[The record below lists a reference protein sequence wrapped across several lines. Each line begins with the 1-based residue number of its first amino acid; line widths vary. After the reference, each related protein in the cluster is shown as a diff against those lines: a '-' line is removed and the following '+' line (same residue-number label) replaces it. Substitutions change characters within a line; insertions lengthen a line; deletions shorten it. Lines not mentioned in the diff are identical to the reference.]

1 MADEKVIIQL
11 DLDASDYKKEFDT
24 LEQES
29 VKASE
34 NIGRAFNKEVAES
47 IDETTKNI
55 SSLAETAAKVGA
67 FIAAVTP
74 VVIVLEKQFGVFS
87 DILSKVGIDLDK
99 LLGRFQSL
107 KDSFSRFTEG
117 EESVTGLKI
126 ALGGFLQELNL
137 IDSKALKL
145 IGGFAD
151 FTRSLDAIG
160 VGFDKLVGASI
171 VLVPILRNLR
181 EITQV
186 SAGLANIFFGS
197 KGIFGIT
204 SSLSAISIGL
214 VAVGE
219 SLKET
224 DSQAARAIGSLST
237 IAGILTGSLAAGIT
251 FAIVKF
257 GEFATEL
264 GSRLVAGFQKVSE
277 SANKTEQS
285 IIILS
290 KVVEN
295 FDQVTSQAIGSTDS
309 WEKSVTSLSNSLNL
323 SQTELR
329 KSAQE
334 IVSVGSQLGFTQ
346 QELQKLLKISA
357 EYAKVNNKDVFQST
371 LAVVNGLQGNAQALQ
386 AYGVKLNQASIQ
398 QFAFEKG
405 LTESLDKL
413 SQSELVQ
420 LRYSKLLK
428 SYNNIAGIAA
438 VTAGT
443 LADQQNALAVNVER
457 VNAELGKGARIIEQN
472 NILNAALSSILDN
485 VSNSVL
491 QVTGFFGALGARILQ
506 VGGFL
511 LKISF
516 QIFAVVKAVKAL
528 NLVLSSDLGIRAFQ
542 QRLPLVNKSLNEL
555 LGLASQ
561 SEVRISSLNSLVKA
575 LGGTLLQS
583 ANSFT
588 NLFLGVNASS
598 IKFGNIIS
606 LIFKRVK
613 LVFPLL
619 ISSLKSVLIIAGP
632 FLAKFLLIGA
642 AIETFRRAFV
652 ALEERTGVFS
662 QSWSII
668 VAQFE
673 KTSPLLASVKNLFS
687 GLKDIFQEIGG
698 RILGLVVAGLGNVFR
713 ALAFIVK
720 NNPFGVFSDD
730 VVVAVSKIDASLAKL
745 NNDLFKVGFNLN
757 KLPDDV
763 ARAVAGTNNAVS
775 QFDFEAFAQLQK
787 DFENFGKSDLQLL
800 EEEFRERQELI
811 NQALQ
816 QEGAIRQQAQQLQTQ
831 VTEKFAR
838 ERFNILNK
846 EAIETAKAVT
856 RAINQGLVSTVS
868 RSLQF
873 LGKSLVEGGNFF
885 EGFLAVVLDA
895 LGNLAI
901 SIGTTVISSALAID
915 ALKAS
920 LFGSA
925 AIAVAAGAALIAIG
939 GALKAFAGQV
949 GGEGGASFGA
959 QTSGAAGGGTA
970 AFGQD
975 DETLAFSEQEER
987 QTQSTVN
994 VNVQGD
1000 VLDSDET
1007 GLRIVEL
1014 INQGLERDGAIVVR
1028 EA

>member
-1 MADEKVIIQL
+1 MADEKVVIQL
-11 DLDASDYKKEFDT
+11 DLDASEYKKEFKS

-34 NIGRAFNKEVAES
+34 NIGEAFNKEVSNS
-47 IDETTKNI
+47 IKETTNNI

-74 VVIVLEKQFGVFS
+74 VIVVLEKQFGVFS
-87 DILSKVGIDLDK
+87 NILKKVGIDLDD
-99 LLGRFQSL
+99 LLDRFDSL
-107 KDSFSRFTEG
+107 KNSFSKFIEG
-117 EESVTGLKI
+117 EESINGLKL

-137 IDSKALKL
+137 IDSTALKL

-160 VGFDKLVGASI
+160 VGFDKLLGASI

-197 KGIFGIT
+197 RGIFGIT

-214 VAVGE
+214 VAIGE

-257 GEFATEL
+257 GEFATEI
-264 GSRLVAGFQKVSE
+264 GTRLVQGFQKVSE

-285 IIILS
+285 IIVLS

-295 FDQVTSQAIGSTDS
+295 FDKVTSQAIGSTES
-309 WEKSVTSLSNSLNL
+309 WERSVTRLSDSLNL
-323 SQTELR
+323 SQKELR

-334 IVSVGSQLGFTQ
+334 IVSVGSQLGFTE
-346 QELQKLLKISA
+346 QELQKLLTVSA
-357 EYAKVNNKDVFQST
+357 EFAKVNNKDVFQST

-405 LTESLDKL
+405 LTESIDKL

-420 LRYSKLLK
+420 LRYNKLLK
-428 SYNNIAGIAA
+428 SYDNIAGIAA

-491 QVTGFFGALGARILQ
+491 QLAGFFGALGARILQ

-511 LKISF
+511 LKVSF
-516 QIFAVVKAVKAL
+516 QVFAVVKAIKAL
-528 NLVLSSDLGIRAFQ
+528 NIVLSSDLGIAAFQ
-542 QRLPLVNKSLNEL
+542 QRLPLINKSLNEL

-561 SEVRISSLNSLVKA
+561 SEVKVKSLNSLIKA

-588 NLFLGVNASS
+588 KLFLGVNASS
-598 IKFGNIIS
+598 INFGNILS
-606 LIFKRVK
+606 LIGKRIK
-613 LVFPLL
+613 TVFPIL
-619 ISSLKSVLIIAGP
+619 ISGLKTVLVIAGP

-642 AIETFRRAFV
+642 AVETFRRAFV
-652 ALEERTGVFS
+652 ALEERTGIFS

-673 KTSPLLASVKNLFS
+673 KTSPLLDSVKVLFS
-687 GLKDIFQEIGG
+687 GLKTLFQEIGG
-698 RILGLVVAGLGNVFR
+698 RVLGLVVAGLANVFR
-713 ALAFIVK
+713 ALLFIVK

-730 VVVAVSKIDASLAKL
+730 IVVAVSKIDASLAKL
-745 NNDLFKVGFNLN
+745 NSDLFKVGFNLN

-763 ARAVAGTNNAVS
+763 SRAVAGTNEAVS

-800 EEEFRERQELI
+800 EEEFRQRQEI
-811 NQALQ
+811 IEDALN
-816 QEGAIRQQAQQLQTQ
+816 QEGVIREQAQKLQTQ
-831 VTEKFAR
+831 VTKDFA
-838 ERFNILNK
+838 ERRFKILNK

-873 LGKSLVEGGNFF
+873 LGKSLVEGGDFF
-885 EGFLAVVLDA
+885 KGFLAVVLDS

-901 SIGTTVISSALAID
+901 SIGTTVIKSALAID

-920 LFGSA
+920 LFGTS
-925 AIAVAAGAALIAIG
+925 AIAVVAGAALIAIG

-949 GGEGGASFGA
+949 GGESGASFGA
-959 QTSGAAGGGTA
+959 QTSGAGGGGTA
-970 AFGQD
+970 AFGQE
-975 DETLAFSEQEER
+975 DETTAFSENEER
-987 QTQSTVN
+987 QTQSTVT